1 MAGRTVFLDN
11 TMNGQGN
18 AGGARQNRSH
28 FTVRNELFFAMYNFE
43 EMANKGK
50 EGMRL
55 QKRVG

>member
-1 MAGRTVFLDN
+1 LDN